1 MQEKP
6 IESFYPKN
14 TKEWRKW
21 LEKNHKK
28 LDNIWVVMY
37 KKASEKPTI
46 SWSEAV
52 DEALCFGWIDST
64 KKKRDEESSIQFFS
78 KRKPKSTWSKINKD
92 KFARLTEAGLMTE
105 AGHKTVEIAR
115 QNGTWNILDEVDALT
130 IPPDLEKLFKAHKGS
145 KAYFETLSKSVK
157 KMILYWIVSAK
168 RPETRLKRI
177 TEIAESAAQQQ
188 KPKQF

>member
-1 MQEKP
+1 MQEKS

-14 TKEWRKW
+14 SKEWRKW

-28 LDNIWVVMY
+28 LDSIWVVMY

-46 SWSEAV
+46 SWSQAV

-92 KFARLTEAGLMTE
+92 KVARLTEAGLMTE
-105 AGHKTVEIAR
+105 AGHKTIETAQ